1 MIRSLLMAAAVLGA
15 PAIAA
20 AQAPARPSPC
30 ADAEHGQFDFW
41 VGHWTV
47 TPTGAGK
54 VIAESL
60 IEKVYGCGVR
70 ENWMP
75 RNHQDGG
82 SLTSYVA
89 SEKTWRQTWVDS
101 SGSRAEFRGGWNGKT
116 MVLTGT
122 WPTPD
127 GKPRIVR
134 MTYTPNPD
142 GSVRQFGEASFDNG
156 KSWSQDFDFTYRGAA
171 AK

>member
-1 MIRSLLMAAAVLGA
+1 MYRALLVAMLLALSASACAAEAA
-15 PAIAA
+15 PCV
-20 AQAPARPSPC
+20 AP
-30 ADAEHGQFDFW
+30 EYGQFDFW
-41 VGHWTV
+41 IGRWAVS
-47 TPTGAGK
+47 PTGK
-54 VIAESL
+54 DEVVAESL
-60 IEKVYGCGVR
+60 VEKLYSGCGVR

-75 RNHQDGG
+75 RNHQGGG

-122 WPTPD
+122 WPSPD

-156 KSWSQDFDFTYRGAA
+156 KSWSQDFDFTYRRAA